1 MSNKVTANPKIGLA
15 VFMFD
20 VIFVV
25 INVVANTVTIINRH
39 LAKYTK
45 C

>member
-1 MSNKVTANPKIGLA
+1 MSNIKTANPKIGLA
-15 VFMFD
+15 VFMFAI
-20 VIFVV
+20 IFVV
-25 INVVANTVTIINRH
+25 INVVAHTVIIINRR